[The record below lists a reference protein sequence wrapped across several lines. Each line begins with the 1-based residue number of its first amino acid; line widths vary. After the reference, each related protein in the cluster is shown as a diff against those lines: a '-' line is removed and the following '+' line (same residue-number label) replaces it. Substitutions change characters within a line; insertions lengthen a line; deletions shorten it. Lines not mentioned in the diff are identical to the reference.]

1 MPHRL
6 QLVTEPKQ
14 RATILNASFRCLL
27 ERALNQEF
35 KTIITKALRLSA
47 VGLIAVGIWLAS
59 GTLVLAQQIG
69 LPVQLPTVNQFSIN
83 TVVSVPDGG
92 TLSLG
97 GVSSQSAS
105 SSSNG
110 IPGLGPLGR
119 PFSNRSSSVT
129 NSASRASIKVQ
140 ILSSREMSED
150 VLAAARAARPANYEE
165 IQARDRRADFLTRNM
180 GRNSGANRRR

>member
-47 VGLIAVGIWLAS
+47 VGLIAVGLWLAS

-110 IPGLGPLGR
+110 FPGLG
-119 PFSNRSSSVT
+119 PFSNRSNSVN